1 MYISTYAPKFGA
13 GFGKDEHLL
22 DCRPCGTTLSAQNHK
37 HFTRRLE
44 SDIYTGSSFQDPRPT
59 WWQNHADPVF
69 RIPSPSRLG
78 EWRLVWRPKD
88 CKNDGERS
96 HPQRETIGMSR
107 AASKQ
112 SASLPQRANSS
123 QSNRGQ
129 EMNIGSVAD
138 RLGTEKELLNADV
151 LRQAENRAGVEEKTR
166 CLGSSASR
174 RSRCQS
180 RGSLASTDISDTSTA
195 SIRSSEIMSR
205 CFPCCVCSVHV
216 NPHKRSSKEC
226 LDQDFSMLTKMS
238 EFMRLKCDENV
249 TADRIQNLEDAI
261 RSEKS
266 LRFKLQAVLELKN
279 KGLGNRS
286 PPNGRLPPL

>member
-44 SDIYTGSSFQDPRPT
+44 SDIYTGTSFQDPRPT
-59 WWQNHADPVF
+59 WWQNHADPIF

-88 CKNDGERS
+88 GKNDGERW
-96 HPQRETIGMSR
+96 HPRGETIGMSR

-112 SASLPQRANSS
+112 SASLSVPQRANSS

-138 RLGTEKELLNADV
+138 RPGTEKEILNAFV
-151 LRQAENRAGVEEKTR
+151 LHQAESRAGVEDKTR

-205 CFPCCVCSVHV
+205 CFPRRVCSVHV
-216 NPHKRSSKEC
+216 TPHS
-226 LDQDFSMLTKMS
+226 LLDFSYV
-238 EFMRLKCDENV
+238 RLFCADEDERAC
-249 TADRIQNLEDAI
+249 ADEM
-261 RSEKS
+261 
-266 LRFKLQAVLELKN
+266 
-279 KGLGNRS
+279 
-286 PPNGRLPPL
+286 